1 MCYAYY
7 YYYIYYSYVVNK
19 YLDDEKKFDIGRD
32 RDDTPD
38 TVMSSS
44 SPELA
49 VCQTPTHF
57 PGIFS
62 IMFYISIS

>member
-1 MCYAYY
+1 VLCILLLYFLFKK
-7 YYYIYYSYVVNK
+7 INI
-19 YLDDEKKFDIGRD
+19 LDDEKKFDIGRD

-49 VCQTPTHF
+49 VCKTPTHF

-62 IMFYISIS
+62 IMFFYFNKLI

>member
-1 MCYAYY
+1 M
-7 YYYIYYSYVVNK
+7 YIIIIFLVHVVYINI
-19 YLDDEKKFDIGRD
+19 LDDEKKFDIGRD

-57 PGIFS
+57 PGIFFNFL
-62 IMFYISIS
+62 FYI